1 MPGRYQHQIDAAN
14 RSSFPKWQW
23 MLDARARQ
31 TDPHQACCAFRNDHF
46 LVRRD
51 VVTVRVGNERETF
64 SVPWVQPEILLRQV
78 DTALIANFDHAENY
92 FAICVSSI
100 ARVIRMSTVGCA
112 LTPAS
117 GTRFITEMRFAAALL
132 VLTFLA
138 VSAPGKTAREEP
150 KVVEK
155 VTPLPVALDPNFEFR
170 KTKLFFMSEKGLKPS
185 ERAHDSTNKLGGKSN
200 SPSQKTATLQDAP
213 IVFERQYRLFGAVT
227 GLDQR
232 QRFGDYFDFFWR
244 AKRPSD
250 VTVRLEYRQE
260 KLHEHVQA
268 QEITYRSVRG
278 THKTEFKVIGDDYF
292 DDGRVIAWRCLLVAN
307 GRIVAENRSFLWE

>member
-1 MPGRYQHQIDAAN
+1 
-14 RSSFPKWQW
+14 
-23 MLDARARQ
+23 
-31 TDPHQACCAFRNDHF
+31 
-46 LVRRD
+46 
-51 VVTVRVGNERETF
+51 
-64 SVPWVQPEILLRQV
+64 
-78 DTALIANFDHAENY
+78 
-92 FAICVSSI
+92 
-100 ARVIRMSTVGCA
+100 
-112 LTPAS
+112 
-117 GTRFITEMRFAAALL
+117 MRFAGALL
-132 VLTFLA
+132 ILTFLV
-138 VSAPGKTAREEP
+138 VSASGKGTREEP

-155 VTPLPVALDPNFEFR
+155 VTALPLALDPNFEFR
-170 KTKLFFMSEKGLKPS
+170 KTKLFFMNEKGLKPN
-185 ERAHDSTNKLGGKSN
+185 ERAHDSSSKVGGKSN

-268 QEITYRSVRG
+268 QEITYRNVRG
-278 THKTEFKVIGDDYF
+278 THKTEFKVIGDDYL
-292 DDGRVIAWRCLLVAN
+292 DDGRVIAWRCLLVSN